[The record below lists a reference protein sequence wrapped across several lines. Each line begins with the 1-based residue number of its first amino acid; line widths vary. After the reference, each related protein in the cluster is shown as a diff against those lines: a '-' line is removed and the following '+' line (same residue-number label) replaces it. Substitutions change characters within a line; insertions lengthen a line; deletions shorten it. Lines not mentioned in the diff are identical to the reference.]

1 MVSGTMPEATTTV
14 DEVAENKIPTRLK
27 DVTVQPT
34 GNEVVPMDVAAKVD
48 TDNMMLYL
56 YLFVDDVGG
65 HHWNNLSAPPTVA
78 LKAVSGVAVE
88 KTSLNAGQHEGDS
101 DKENRILAVAIA
113 LEPGASSFTIE
124 VKPEAWICHDEEGWC
139 RLFTKTYKITGKR

>member
-1 MVSGTMPEATTTV
+1 M
-14 DEVAENKIPTRLK
+14 
-27 DVTVQPT
+27 
-34 GNEVVPMDVAAKVD
+34 
-48 TDNMMLYL
+48 
-56 YLFVDDVGG
+56 
-65 HHWNNLSAPPTVA
+65 
-78 LKAVSGVAVE
+78 E

-101 DKENRILAVAIA
+101 DKENRVLAVAIA